1 MSQSKSPLAVYQQ
14 LLDSQQFQPDPQQQW
29 VVAELQLR
37 HEWLQQQAATDNLLQ
52 RWWHRLSDRPSHTTA
67 ITELSKRG
75 LYLWGGVGRGKTWL
89 LDLFF
94 DCLPVGTGQRMH
106 YHHFMN
112 QVNQRLQILGHRRN
126 PLRQVADDLLGTAAV
141 LCLDEFVVNDI
152 GNAML
157 LSGLLQ
163 RLFERGVMLVT
174 TSNVPPQELYREGL
188 QRARFL
194 PSIALLQQHCQIIEL
209 GGELD
214 YRLRQL
220 QQMPL
225 YLFPDSVANR
235 EQLRQRFFNMAAGG
249 VRESTALQINGRIVN
264 TRYCAH
270 SQVWIDFDSLC
281 REPRSGRDYLELA
294 SEFSSVFVS
303 GLPQMDDEDMDAVRR
318 FIDLVDAFYDQKVK
332 LIMTAEDNIDSIYK
346 GQRLAFEFHR
356 TRSRLREMQSSDYL
370 AAAHRPQ

>member
-1 MSQSKSPLAVYQQ
+1 MSQSKSPQAVYQQ
-14 LLDSQQFQPDPQQQW
+14 LLDSQQFQPDPQQHR
-29 VVAELQLR
+29 VLAELQLR
-37 HEWLQQQAATDNLLQ
+37 HEWLLQQAAAGKMLR
-52 RWWHRLSDRPSHTTA
+52 RWWRRLSGTASHTTA
-67 ITELSKRG
+67 TTELSKRG
-75 LYLWGGVGRGKTWL
+75 LYIWGGVGRGKTWL

-112 QVNQRLQILGHRRN
+112 QVNQRLQVFGADRN
-126 PLRQVADDLLGTAAV
+126 PLPKVADDLLGTATV
-141 LCLDEFVVNDI
+141 LCLDEFFVNDI

-157 LSGLLQ
+157 LGGLLQ

-174 TSNVPPQELYREGL
+174 TSNVPPQDLYRNGL

-194 PSIALLQQHCQIIEL
+194 PSIALLEQHCQIVEL
-209 GGELD
+209 GGEQD

-235 EQLRQRFFNMAAGG
+235 EQLRKRFFNMAAGG
-249 VRESTALQINGRIVN
+249 VRESTALQLNGRVLN
-264 TRYCAH
+264 TLYCAH

-303 GLPQMDDEDMDAVRR
+303 GLPQMDDEDIDAVRR

-332 LIMTAEDNIDSIYK
+332 LIMTAEDDIDSIYQ
-346 GQRLAFEFHR
+346 GQRLAFEFRR

-370 AAAHRPQ
+370 AAAHRPP